1 MSIITIDDNAIT
13 GVIDGIVD
21 CCETGTMVLL
31 YFETVLMIMNK
42 RSPHK

>member
-1 MSIITIDDNAIT
+1 MSIIIIDDNVII
-13 GVIDGIVD
+13 GVIDGIGD

-31 YFETVLMIMNK
+31 HFETVLMIMNK